1 MITKLYEND
10 KLHEAFENAA
20 DLKPLINSEYDN
32 VISAIKE
39 ANEADNAT
47 DADAIDQNLT
57 PKMNLAGIMN
67 DQLQDA
73 FTRKNVPK
81 YRELSGKI

>member
-20 DLKPLINSEYDN
+20 DLKPLINSEYED

-39 ANEADNAT
+39 AIEADDAT
-47 DADAIDQNLT
+47 DIAAIDQNLT

-73 FTRKNVPK
+73 FTRRNVPRH
-81 YRELSGKI
+81 RELSAKI